1 MGYEYILVEKEG
13 AVGIVTLNRPKVLN
27 ALNPALMKELAEAL
41 ETLDGDPELRVII
54 LTGGEENFAAG
65 ADIKEMVT
73 RDAVQMMQGVHGNAW
88 QRIRK
93 ITKPMIAAVSGYALG
108 GGCELVMC
116 CDIVIASESAKF
128 GQPEIKLGII
138 PGAGG
143 TQRLP
148 RVVGKHR
155 AMEMVLLGNFI
166 DATQAERWGLVNRVV
181 PKGQVIA
188 EAKKLAAEL
197 AKRPPLAVKMAKQAI
212 LHGLNV
218 DLESG
223 LVIESQCF
231 NLLFAT
237 EDKTE
242 GMKAFIEKREAHF
255 KGQ

>member
-1 MGYEYILVEKEG
+1 MGYEYILVEKEAG
-13 AVGIVTLNRPKVLN
+13 VGIITLNRPKVLN
-27 ALNPALMKELAEAL
+27 ALNPMLMKELADAL
-41 ETLDGDPELRVII
+41 EAFDTDPELRVII

-65 ADIKEMVT
+65 ADIKEMVNRT
-73 RDAVQMMQGVHGNAW
+73 VIDIMRGVHGNTW
-88 QRIRK
+88 KRISK
-93 ITKPMIAAVSGYALG
+93 ITRPIIAAVSGYALG
-108 GGCELVMC
+108 GGCELAMS

-148 RVVGKHR
+148 RTVGKYR
-155 AMEMVLLGNFI
+155 AMEMILLGNFI
-166 DATQAERWGLVNRVV
+166 DAAQAERWGLVNRIV
-181 PKGQVIA
+181 PKGQVVA
-188 EAKKLAAEL
+188 EAKKMAAEL

-212 LHGLNV
+212 LQGLNV

-223 LVIESQCF
+223 LAIESQCF

-242 GMKAFIEKREAHF
+242 GIKAFVEKREAHF